1 MQDFE
6 WPCTKN
12 NAQKQDNGCL
22 LLDIPKPSFP
32 ADFNDRV
39 KPAGKAVYRLAALSK
54 KESSVSKEVTA
65 RIKIYWGTMPRQIR
79 YLK

>member
-54 KESSVSKEVTA
+54 KNLLSVRKLQQGSKSTGA
-65 RIKIYWGTMPRQIR
+65 QCPDKSDT
-79 YLK
+79 